1 MTEPKV
7 PQKPAKVMTK
17 NYRMGESLTQHQA
30 NEIKGLID
38 SFKVFATNNRAPE
51 ECTLGMHAIRSM
63 DDVVSK
69 DRARRI
75 PLCDLPIVKE
85 QVGEMLKINIIQ
97 ESTSPFNSNILL
109 VKKDDGSKR
118 FVLDFKN
125 LNKNTKQDSYPLP
138 NVEEMLEKMHG
149 YEYFTQLDLAAGYWA
164 IPLREE
170 DREKTA
176 FSTPFGKFECL
187 RMPFGLLNAGA
198 TFQRKMDK
206 LKEKLI
212 SLGVKNVEVYV
223 DNIVLFSKTYEE
235 HLTSLKI
242 ILQVMKEHHLNLRKD
257 KCEFFKNSIIFLG
270 FLIDGKT
277 IKPDPKNVDKV
288 NKFPT
293 PKTRKQVQRFLGLA
307 NFLTESSLRKWLR

>member
-1 MTEPKV
+1 MSVLSLDLCKAANFDHSKSVLGVGGAQQTGEPVPCSLELGPHEFQDYPLRPIDLPGKSRTVILGRDFMSQFKSTRFDWANNRIQLDDEWILLMTEPRV

-17 NYRMGESLTQHQA
+17 NYRMGESLTQHRA

-69 DRARRI
+69 GRARRI

-85 QVGEMLKINIIQ
+85 QVGEMLKNNIIQ

-149 YEYFTQLDLAAGYWA
+149 YIYTS
-164 IPLREE
+164 R
-170 DREKTA
+170 
-176 FSTPFGKFECL
+176 
-187 RMPFGLLNAGA
+187 N
-198 TFQRKMDK
+198 
-206 LKEKLI
+206 LI
-212 SLGVKNVEVYV
+212 
-223 DNIVLFSKTYEE
+223 
-235 HLTSLKI
+235 
-242 ILQVMKEHHLNLRKD
+242 
-257 KCEFFKNSIIFLG
+257 
-270 FLIDGKT
+270 
-277 IKPDPKNVDKV
+277 
-288 NKFPT
+288 
-293 PKTRKQVQRFLGLA
+293 
-307 NFLTESSLRKWLR
+307 